1 MFLLAAAFSV
11 SVVKAYQHI
20 RGPERDI
27 KLHQEWAVRTYG
39 FMWIL
44 VLLARM
50 VGAAIHHTAG
60 LPHPALTN
68 WTVYITSAFTAPAV
82 EGLVRLYSIAEARTS
97 EGKSQMIH

>member
-68 WTVYITSAFTAPAV
+68 WTVYITSAFTAS
-82 EGLVRLYSIAEARTS
+82 GC
-97 EGKSQMIH
+97 